1 MKLVGLPKG
10 RPMLPPRRFHLRV
23 PGEERHLA
31 EIRDFVQEAGEKLL
45 IPNKVLANTKL
56 AVDEACTNVVKHGY
70 KGGGAGDIDVTIVGN
85 GREFSIE
92 IRDTGTNFDLRSVR
106 SPDLKMYVETRRKG
120 GLGVFL
126 MNQLMDEVRYSGSG
140 GRNTLTMSKRLDR
153 APRRRKRG
161 AGPRRS
167 LRFTYTVRAF
177 GALTFLVA
185 VGFGL
190 IHMQQARAVV
200 SEMLTQARSSGRTLG
215 TPALAALARPEPMSI
230 DQTLLN
236 QSIVAMRKAHP
247 EYDALRVVDAAG
259 RVWGSDR
266 FEELFTRRSLPE
278 LKPEGGASP
287 PDGKTRVLYE
297 PVRPPGALAPA
308 PLVRGR
314 PSGAGV
320 RNAPATPV
328 GWVEITLREAAIGE
342 RIARARTDLAVI
354 ALFTLMLGFAASALL
369 IQIFVKPIQT
379 LSETVR
385 AIGEGTMVADIGS
398 SGNEEIDDIA
408 RAFNEV
414 TAKFRAAQG
423 HLMEQER
430 LQREMQVAQEIQ
442 QTLLPRKVPEL
453 EGFEVGYLYRAAK
466 EVGGDYFDFL
476 HVDERTE
483 GIVVADVSG
492 KGVPGSLVMT
502 MIRTALRMEARGN
515 RSASD
520 VMAKMNAFVTED
532 MKKGMFVTMFYVV
545 LDSVTRDVSYA
556 SAGHNPMILYR
567 GQSDT
572 TYFLKPK
579 GIPVGINTPDQDL
592 FRKTIS
598 VEKLRLRQ
606 DDMLVIYTDGI
617 TEAMNTSREQFG
629 EGRLL
634 AAIKRYGSLTPQEF
648 ADKLNQEIEDFTGG
662 APQNDDITLV
672 AVKERVAVEARHEGK
687 RRELLRLIEED
698 GIPVAEACARL
709 QVATSTYYRIRR
721 RAGEIGEEAAV
732 QEPIARARFA
742 RASLEEEAAILNQVR
757 LDPLAGAR
765 KLLNTMKAANLCRSE
780 LSERGVYDVLRRHGI
795 NTREKRLQ
803 MAQGATDNR
812 MARLAEAL
820 QNAPPG
826 RTDSEGGGA

>member
-1 MKLVGLPKG
+1 MIRLPKG

-23 PGEERHLA
+23 SGEERHLA

-45 IPNKVLANTKL
+45 IPSKVLANTKL

-70 KGGGAGDIDVTIVGN
+70 NGASGDIDVTIVGN

-92 IRDTGTNFDLRSVR
+92 IRDSGKNFDLRSVR

-126 MNQLMDEVRYSGSG
+126 MNQLMDEVRYMGGGGS
-140 GRNTLTMSKRLDR
+140 NTLTMSKRLDR
-153 APRRRKRG
+153 APRRPKKG
-161 AGPRRS
+161 SAPRRS

-177 GALTFLVA
+177 GALAFLV
-185 VGFGL
+185 VTGFGL
-190 IHMQQARAVV
+190 ILMQQMRSVEHDVV
-200 SEMLTQARSSGRTLG
+200 TQARNGGRTLG
-215 TPALAALARPEPMSI
+215 APALAALARPEPMSI

-236 QSIVAMRKAHP
+236 QSIVAMRKAHD
-247 EYDALRVVDAAG
+247 EVSSLRVLDAGG

-266 FEELFTRRSLPE
+266 FEELFTRRSLPD
-278 LKPEGGASP
+278 LAPEGGSTP
-287 PDGKTRVLYE
+287 SDGKTRVLYE
-297 PVRPPGALAPA
+297 PVRPPGAAPK
-308 PLVRGR
+308 
-314 PSGAGV
+314 AGPI
-320 RNAPATPV
+320 RPV
-328 GWVEITLREAAIGE
+328 GWVEITVREAAIGE
-342 RIARARTDLAVI
+342 RVALARTELAVI
-354 ALFTLMLGFAASALL
+354 ALFTLVLGLAASALL
-369 IQIFVKPIQT
+369 IHIFVKPIQT

-385 AIGEGTMVADIGS
+385 AIGEGTMVADIGA

-414 TAKFRAAQG
+414 TAKFRSAQG
-423 HLMEQER
+423 NLMEQER

-442 QTLLPRKVPEL
+442 QALLPRKVPEM
-453 EGFEVGYLYRAAK
+453 EGFEVGYLYQAAK

-476 HVDERTE
+476 HVDDRTE

-545 LDSVTRDVSYA
+545 LDSVNRDVSYA

-592 FRKTIS
+592 FRKTIC

-617 TEAMNTSREQFG
+617 TEAMNPAREQFG

-634 AAIKRYGSLTPQEF
+634 AALKKYGHLTPQEF
-648 ADKLNQEIEDFTGG
+648 ADKLNQEIVEFTGG

-672 AVKERVAVEARHEGK
+672 AVKERVAVEERLEEK
-687 RRELLRLIEED
+687 RRELFRLIEQE
-698 GIPVAEACARL
+698 GVPVAEACARL
-709 QVATSTYYRIRR
+709 HVASSTWYRMKRR
-721 RAGEIGEEAAV
+721 VESHGEAILH
-732 QEPIARARFA
+732 EPTGRFRFA
-742 RASLEEEAAILNQVR
+742 RASLEEEGAILEQVR
-757 LDPLAGAR
+757 LDPLAGAKKILDALKVASR
-765 KLLNTMKAANLCRSE
+765 CRSE
-780 LSERGVYDVLRRHGI
+780 LSERGVYDVLRRHGL

-803 MAQGATDNR
+803 MGENKSDNR
-812 MARLAEAL
+812 MARLAGAL
-820 QNAPPG
+820 QSTPPAQPK
-826 RTDSEGGGA
+826 DSEGGGA